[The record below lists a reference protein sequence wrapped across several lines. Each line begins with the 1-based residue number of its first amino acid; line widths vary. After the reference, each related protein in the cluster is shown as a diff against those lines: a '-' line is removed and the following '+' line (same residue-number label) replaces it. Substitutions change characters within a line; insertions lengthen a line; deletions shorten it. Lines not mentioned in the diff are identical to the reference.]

1 MTDTPAEA
9 RVQQP
14 LPWHADA
21 WQQLHLRRQRLPH
34 ALLMTGYAGI
44 GKQQFAQALAASL
57 LCEQVQTNG
66 HACGHCTACNW
77 LAQGTHPDF
86 RRIGLAVEA
95 AEEGEANKRSGQW
108 ISIGQIRDLAEF
120 VQLSSHR
127 QGLRVV
133 LLEAADRL
141 NSYAANA
148 LLKTLEEPPER
159 VMFLLVSDQ
168 LHRVLPTIRSR
179 CQQVLLPMP
188 EAQQARQWLQTQ
200 GQVPDA
206 LLDLAGGMPLLAQ
219 RYQQEGWSGEWQ
231 QVVEWLSRPKQEPV
245 SLVAGWSKLPLPA
258 LHDWISKWL
267 HDLLQVTSAGMPRY
281 YPARQEALQTLAARA
296 DRQALLACLNT
307 VQQAKPLLTHPL
319 NAKLVMEQ
327 WLFAYRGLWQKRA
340 AG

>member
-1 MTDTPAEA
+1 MSADTPL
-9 RVQQP
+9 RQP
-14 LPWHADA
+14 MPWHLAA
-21 WQQLHLRRQRLPH
+21 WQQLQARRQRLPH
-34 ALLMTGYAGI
+34 ALLLTGYAGI

-57 LCEQVQTNG
+57 LCEQVQDTG
-66 HACGHCTACNW
+66 YACGHCTACNW

-86 RRIGLAVEA
+86 RRIGLISEA
-95 AEEGEANKRSGQW
+95 AEEGEGSKRGSQW
-108 ISIGQIRDLAEF
+108 ISIEQIRELAEF

-188 EAQQARQWLQTQ
+188 ELQLARQWLQAQ

-219 RYQQEGWSGEWQ
+219 RYQQEGWLGEWQ
-231 QVVEWLSRPKQEPV
+231 QVVSWLSRPKQEPV
-245 SLVAGWSKLPLPA
+245 SLVPGWSKLPLTVM
-258 LHDWISKWL
+258 HDWISKWL
-267 HDLLQVTSAGMPRY
+267 HDLLQVASTGKPRY
-281 YPARQEALQTLAARA
+281 YPACQEALQALAGRA
-296 DRQALLACLNT
+296 DRQALLACLHT
-307 VQQAKPLLTHPL
+307 VQHAKPLLTHPL